1 MRRLYSTFV
10 GLHHTLHYTL
20 ITFAHNIIAAEFSA
34 ICFVCRGFLLC
45 LLSFHNQVGQVQ
57 RLNKL
62 IKCVTC
68 SHVKTDKKN
77 YPAITKHVLLCNIV
91 LQRYSFFVLLKKSKS
106 GALHIRIFFT
116 IFELRPLS
124 PCKLLSCVSPVLQNA
139 LLGINYALFQVPIPG
154 SGSCIAVSLY
164 RGIAF

>member
-1 MRRLYSTFV
+1 M
-10 GLHHTLHYTL
+10 
-20 ITFAHNIIAAEFSA
+20 
-34 ICFVCRGFLLC
+34 CRGFLLC
-45 LLSFHNQVGQVQ
+45 LLSFYNQVGQVQ

-68 SHVKTDKKN
+68 HHIKTDKKN
-77 YPAITKHVLLCNIV
+77 CPAITKHVLLCNIV

-106 GALHIRIFFT
+106 DALHIRIFFT
-116 IFELRPLS
+116 IFELRPLR

-139 LLGINYALFQVPIPG
+139 LLGINYAWFQVPIPG

-164 RGIAF
+164 RDIAF